1 MEIDEYSNDSTIG
14 NLSDC
19 DDCLFLLDNEEFEYT
34 PNVEELKPEINN
46 IVSTAYLGCNLNLKN
61 IALKIKNA
69 EFNLNKSS
77 SLILTTN
84 NKSISG
90 TIFPNGKI
98 ICTGAKSENESK
110 SNCIKFSKMLKKV
123 GFKTQLK
130 DFKIQ
135 NINASYE
142 IKFKLSLIDLYSKI
156 HTLMNNNNNSKYFDY
171 DNNNYCKYNKDVF
184 SGIIL
189 YLHKSKISLLIF
201 ESGKIVLSGAKKREE
216 LEETFKKLYPILT
229 ECKYYDNIEK

>member
-14 NLSDC
+14 NFSDC
-19 DDCLFLLDNEEFEYT
+19 DDCVFLLDNEEFEYT
-34 PNVEELKPEINN
+34 PKVEELKPEINN
-46 IVSTAYLGCNLNLKN
+46 VVSTAYLGCNLNLKN

-90 TIFPNGKI
+90 MIFSNGKI
-98 ICTGAKSENESK
+98 ICTGAKSEKESK
-110 SNCIKFSKMLKKV
+110 SNCIKFSKMLKKI
-123 GFKTQLK
+123 GFNTQLK

-135 NINASYE
+135 NINASYD
-142 IKFKLSLIDLYSKI
+142 IKFKISLIDLYNKI
-156 HTLMNNNNNSKYFDY
+156 HSLMNNNNNSKYFDY

-201 ESGKIVLSGAKKREE
+201 ESGKIVISGAKKRDE

-229 ECKYYDNIEK
+229 ECKCCDNNEK